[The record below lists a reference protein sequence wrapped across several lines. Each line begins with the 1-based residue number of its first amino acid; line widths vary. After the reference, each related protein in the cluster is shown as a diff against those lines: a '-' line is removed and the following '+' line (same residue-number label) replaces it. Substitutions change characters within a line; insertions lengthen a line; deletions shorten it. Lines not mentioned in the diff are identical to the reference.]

1 MTLRVALLP
10 EHFNWGGG
18 FDFLR
23 HIVNGLSSVSV
34 QYQLEVSIAVQRGL
48 AESESY
54 LQFRDY
60 LSQSRCLSLTTF
72 VYQSVQTDLALL
84 LSQHQIDIVLP
95 VNADLGANFPLPWVS
110 YIPDFQH
117 KYLFHH
123 FTEHECFARETA
135 FAARLRD
142 CKTMLVNSD
151 AVKADI
157 LQFYP
162 WVNAERIF
170 SLPYSPHPLPEWLAL
185 DPAQAQAQYS
195 VGSRYFMLCNQF
207 WLHKDH
213 RTAFI
218 AFAALAQPDLQL
230 VCTGAMDDYRR
241 PGYFNELLQLAEKL
255 GIRTQLVLLGH
266 IPKRDQIALLSGALA
281 LIQPT
286 QFEGGPGG
294 GAVYDAV
301 SVGVPVVLSDI
312 KVNQEVVAEDL
323 SFFKAGDAAELTT
336 ALQAWLNP
344 KPRPAVDTLLRRGN
358 TNQQR
363 LGEKLYTIIQ
373 QTLER
378 YTSQP

>member
-1 MTLRVALLP
+1 
-10 EHFNWGGG
+10 
-18 FDFLR
+18 
-23 HIVNGLSSVSV
+23 
-34 QYQLEVSIAVQRGL
+34 
-48 AESESY
+48 
-54 LQFRDY
+54 
-60 LSQSRCLSLTTF
+60 
-72 VYQSVQTDLALL
+72 
-84 LSQHQIDIVLP
+84 
-95 VNADLGANFPLPWVS
+95 
-110 YIPDFQH
+110 
-117 KYLFHH
+117 
-123 FTEHECFARETA
+123 
-135 FAARLRD
+135 
-142 CKTMLVNSD
+142 MLVNSD

-241 PGYFNELLQLAEKL
+241 PGYFNELLQLAEEL
-255 GIRTQLVLLGH
+255 GIRSQLVLLGH

-286 QFEGGPGG
+286 RFEGGPGG

-323 SFFKAGDAAELTT
+323 SFFKAGDAAALTT

-358 TNQQR
+358 ANQQQ

-373 QTLER
+373 QTLKR